1 MRFFAQLSI
10 IVGVAIGLGF
20 LAYWYHS
27 PITWILLAIYSAT
40 LITLL
45 VLRWLRRYSFL
56 SRKLLRQTLAM
67 ETALRRARRNRGLTM
82 EAAAEELDVD
92 IATYGRWERGEQ
104 APQRASAQIL
114 LMKYGKTPEELGL
127 KSTERGP
134 RALRKIRLDEAP

>member
-27 PITWILLAIYSAT
+27 PITLILLAIYSAT

-104 APQRASAQIL
+104 APQ
-114 LMKYGKTPEELGL
+114 
-127 KSTERGP
+127 
-134 RALRKIRLDEAP
+134 